1 MQEQTVVLDI
11 DIDKQG
17 SKKVTIESNRLLL
30 VEDPKAT
37 PTDCIYCISQS
48 GKTTRH
54 LARSTLAGPL
64 AQSVEPMCVGLGIWL
79 CFHAL
84 NASLREDR

>member
-1 MQEQTVVLDI
+1 MQEQTVVL

-48 GKTTRH
+48 GKTARH
-54 LARSTLAGPL
+54 LARSTLAGLL
-64 AQSVEPMCVGLGIWL
+64 AQSVEPMCVWGWGFG
-79 CFHAL
+79 CVSPH
-84 NASLREDR
+84 